1 MKKRNDKK
9 KRRVRVIRTVLLLFC
24 LLIGASFGYP
34 VQAGQEQ
41 REQQEE
47 ETRQKLMEDMELG
60 QMQDAVNQILK
71 EDSFSI
77 EEVLSRI
84 LNGESLF
91 QKETMSKWF
100 KNIVKA
106 QLQREQKAMFQVVL
120 LVLLAAVFSNF
131 TAVFGDGKT
140 GETSFYIT
148 YMLLLAVLIK
158 SFGSM
163 GVELKE
169 LLENFIL
176 FLKALMPSYF
186 LAVTASSGSATAM
199 IFYEAVLFL
208 IYVIQVVFLKA
219 VIPAIYIWA
228 LVALV
233 NYLHSEDFLSKM
245 AELLQT
251 LIEWSLKSSTAVVI
265 GMQLIQNMIGPA
277 MDSLKRDIIGKTA
290 ASIPGIGNAINGV
303 TEVAL
308 GTAVIIRNGIGV
320 VGIIV
325 LVCIGIRPVIRL
337 ALLAFLY
344 KLLAAVVQP
353 VSDKRMTGAL
363 STIGNGYVL
372 FLKVLLCMELLIFIT
387 IAILSIS
394 FIGK

>member
-1 MKKRNDKK
+1 M
-9 KRRVRVIRTVLLLFC
+9 KRRKIRFILAVFLIC
-24 LLIGASFGYP
+24 LEFGATF
-34 VQAGQEQ
+34 VQAGQKQ

-60 QMQDAVNQILK
+60 QMQAAVNQILK

-77 EEVLSRI
+77 EEI
-84 LNGESLF
+84 LNQILKGESLF

-148 YMLLLAVLIK
+148 YMLLLALLIK

-208 IYVIQVVFLKA
+208 IYVIQVVFLKGI
-219 VIPAIYIWA
+219 VPAIYVLA
-228 LVALV
+228 LVELV

-251 LIEWSLKSSTAVVI
+251 LIEWSLKSCMAVVL

-320 VGIIV
+320 VGIII

-387 IAILSIS
+387 IAFLSIS

>member
-1 MKKRNDKK
+1 M
-9 KRRVRVIRTVLLLFC
+9 KRRIRFILAVFLIC
-24 LLIGASFGYP
+24 LEFGATF
-34 VQAGQEQ
+34 VQAGQKQ

-60 QMQDAVNQILK
+60 RMQDAVNQILK

-77 EEVLSRI
+77 EEI
-84 LNGESLF
+84 LNQILKGESLF

-148 YMLLLAVLIK
+148 YMLLLALLIK

-208 IYVIQVVFLKA
+208 IYVIQVVFLKGI
-219 VIPAIYIWA
+219 VPAIYVLA
-228 LVALV
+228 LVELV

-251 LIEWSLKSSTAVVI
+251 LIEWSLKSCMAVVL

-320 VGIIV
+320 VGIII

>member
-148 YMLLLAVLIK
+148 YMLLLALLIK

-163 GVELKE
+163 GIQLKE

-186 LAVTASSGSATAM
+186 LAVTASTGSATAM

-228 LVALV
+228 LVDLV

>member
-1 MKKRNDKK
+1 MKRKNFQFIL
-9 KRRVRVIRTVLLLFC
+9 VVFLIC
-24 LLIGASFGYP
+24 LEFGATF
-34 VQAGQEQ
+34 VQAGQKQ

-77 EEVLSRI
+77 EEI
-84 LNGESLF
+84 LNQILKGESLF

-158 SFGSM
+158 SIGSM

-208 IYVIQVVFLKA
+208 IYVIQVVFLKGM
-219 VIPAIYIWA
+219 IPAIYVLA
-228 LVALV
+228 LVELV
-233 NYLHSEDFLSKM
+233 NYLQSEDFLSKM

-251 LIEWSLKSSTAVVI
+251 LIEWTLKSCMAVVL

-320 VGIIV
+320 VGIII

-344 KLLAAVVQP
+344 KLLAAVTQP

-372 FLKVLLCMELLIFIT
+372 FLKILLCMELLIFIT

>member
-1 MKKRNDKK
+1 M
-9 KRRVRVIRTVLLLFC
+9 KRRKIRFILAVFLIC
-24 LLIGASFGYP
+24 LEFGATF
-34 VQAGQEQ
+34 VQAGQKQ

-77 EEVLSRI
+77 EEI
-84 LNGESLF
+84 LNQILKGESLF

-148 YMLLLAVLIK
+148 YMLLLALLIK

-208 IYVIQVVFLKA
+208 IYVIQVVFLKGI
-219 VIPAIYIWA
+219 VPAIYVLA
-228 LVALV
+228 LVELV

-245 AELLQT
+245 AELLQI
-251 LIEWSLKSSTAVVI
+251 LIEWSLKSCMAVVL

-320 VGIIV
+320 VGIII

>member
-1 MKKRNDKK
+1 M
-9 KRRVRVIRTVLLLFC
+9 KRRKIRFILAVFLIC
-24 LLIGASFGYP
+24 LEFGATF
-34 VQAGQEQ
+34 VQAGQKQ

-77 EEVLSRI
+77 EEI
-84 LNGESLF
+84 LNQILKGESLF

-148 YMLLLAVLIK
+148 YMLLLALLIK

-208 IYVIQVVFLKA
+208 IYVIQVVFLKGI
-219 VIPAIYIWA
+219 VPAIYVLA
-228 LVALV
+228 LVELV

-251 LIEWSLKSSTAVVI
+251 LIEWSLKSCMAVVL

-303 TEVAL
+303 TEVVL

-320 VGIIV
+320 VGIII

>member
-1 MKKRNDKK
+1 MKRKNFQFIL
-9 KRRVRVIRTVLLLFC
+9 VVFLIC
-24 LLIGASFGYP
+24 LEFGVTF
-34 VQAGQEQ
+34 VQAGQKQ

-77 EEVLSRI
+77 EEI
-84 LNGESLF
+84 LKQILKGESLF

-140 GETSFYIT
+140 GEISFYIT
-148 YMLLLAVLIK
+148 YMLLLALLIK

-208 IYVIQVVFLKA
+208 IYVIQVVFLKGM
-219 VIPAIYIWA
+219 IPAIYVLA
-228 LVALV
+228 LVELV
-233 NYLHSEDFLSKM
+233 NYLQSEDFLSKM

-251 LIEWSLKSSTAVVI
+251 LIEWTLKSCMAVVL

-320 VGIIV
+320 VGIII

-372 FLKVLLCMELLIFIT
+372 FLKILLCMELLIFIT

>member
-1 MKKRNDKK
+1 M
-9 KRRVRVIRTVLLLFC
+9 KRRKIRFILAVFLIC
-24 LLIGASFGYP
+24 LEFGATF
-34 VQAGQEQ
+34 VQAGQKQ

-77 EEVLSRI
+77 EEI
-84 LNGESLF
+84 LNQILKGESLF

-148 YMLLLAVLIK
+148 YMLLLALLIK

-199 IFYEAVLFL
+199 IFYEAVLLL
-208 IYVIQVVFLKA
+208 IYVIQVVFLKGI
-219 VIPAIYIWA
+219 VPAIYVLA
-228 LVALV
+228 LVELV

-251 LIEWSLKSSTAVVI
+251 LIEWSLKSCMAVVL

-320 VGIIV
+320 VGIII

-363 STIGNGYVL
+363 STICNGYVL

>member
-1 MKKRNDKK
+1 M
-9 KRRVRVIRTVLLLFC
+9 KRRIRFILAVFLIC
-24 LLIGASFGYP
+24 LEFGATF
-34 VQAGQEQ
+34 VQAGQKQ

-77 EEVLSRI
+77 EEI
-84 LNGESLF
+84 LNQILKGESLF

-148 YMLLLAVLIK
+148 YMLLLALLIK

-208 IYVIQVVFLKA
+208 IYVIQVVFLKGI
-219 VIPAIYIWA
+219 VPAIYVLA
-228 LVALV
+228 LVELV

-245 AELLQT
+245 AELLQI
-251 LIEWSLKSSTAVVI
+251 LIEWSLKSCMAVVL

-320 VGIIV
+320 VGIII

>member
-1 MKKRNDKK
+1 MKRKNFRFIL
-9 KRRVRVIRTVLLLFC
+9 VVFLIC
-24 LLIGASFGYP
+24 LEFGATF
-34 VQAGQEQ
+34 VQAGQKQ

-77 EEVLSRI
+77 EEI
-84 LNGESLF
+84 LNQILKGESLF

-208 IYVIQVVFLKA
+208 IYVIQVVFLKGM
-219 VIPAIYIWA
+219 IPAIYVLA
-228 LVALV
+228 LVELV

-251 LIEWSLKSSTAVVI
+251 LIEWTLKSCMAVVL

-320 VGIIV
+320 VGIII

-344 KLLAAVVQP
+344 KLLAAVTQP

-372 FLKVLLCMELLIFIT
+372 FLKILLCMELLIFIT

>member
-1 MKKRNDKK
+1 M
-9 KRRVRVIRTVLLLFC
+9 KRRKIRFILAVFLIC
-24 LLIGASFGYP
+24 LGFGANF
-34 VQAGQEQ
+34 VQAGQKQ

-77 EEVLSRI
+77 EEI
-84 LNGESLF
+84 LNQILKGESLF

-148 YMLLLAVLIK
+148 YMLLLALLIK

-208 IYVIQVVFLKA
+208 IYVIQVVFLKGI
-219 VIPAIYIWA
+219 VPAIYVLA
-228 LVALV
+228 LVELV

-251 LIEWSLKSSTAVVI
+251 LIEWSLKSCMAVVL

-320 VGIIV
+320 VGIII

>member
-1 MKKRNDKK
+1 MKRKNFQFIL
-9 KRRVRVIRTVLLLFC
+9 VVFLIC
-24 LLIGASFGYP
+24 LEFGATF
-34 VQAGQEQ
+34 VQAGQKQ

-77 EEVLSRI
+77 EEI
-84 LNGESLF
+84 LNQILKGESLF

-208 IYVIQVVFLKA
+208 IYVIQVVFLKGM
-219 VIPAIYIWA
+219 IPAIYVLA
-228 LVALV
+228 LVELV
-233 NYLHSEDFLSKM
+233 NYLQSEDFLSKM

-251 LIEWSLKSSTAVVI
+251 LIEWTLKSCMAVVL

-320 VGIIV
+320 VGIII

-372 FLKVLLCMELLIFIT
+372 FLKILLCMELLIFIT

>member
-1 MKKRNDKK
+1 MKRKNFQFIL
-9 KRRVRVIRTVLLLFC
+9 VVFLIC
-24 LLIGASFGYP
+24 LEFGATF
-34 VQAGQEQ
+34 VQAGQKQ

-77 EEVLSRI
+77 EEI
-84 LNGESLF
+84 LNQILKGESLF

-148 YMLLLAVLIK
+148 YMLLLALLIK

-169 LLENFIL
+169 LLKNFIL

-208 IYVIQVVFLKA
+208 IYVIQVVFLKGM
-219 VIPAIYIWA
+219 IPAIYVLA
-228 LVALV
+228 LVELV

-251 LIEWSLKSSTAVVI
+251 LIEWTLKSCMAVVL

-290 ASIPGIGNAINGV
+290 ASIPGLGNAINGV

-320 VGIIV
+320 VGIII

-372 FLKVLLCMELLIFIT
+372 FLKILLCMELLIFIT

>member
-1 MKKRNDKK
+1 MKRKNFRFIL
-9 KRRVRVIRTVLLLFC
+9 VVFLIC
-24 LLIGASFGYP
+24 LEFGATF
-34 VQAGQEQ
+34 VQAGQKQ

-77 EEVLSRI
+77 EEI
-84 LNGESLF
+84 LNQILKGESLF

-208 IYVIQVVFLKA
+208 IYVIQVVFLKGM
-219 VIPAIYIWA
+219 IPAIYVLA
-228 LVALV
+228 LVELV
-233 NYLHSEDFLSKM
+233 SYLHSEDFLSKM
-245 AELLQT
+245 VELLQT
-251 LIEWSLKSSTAVVI
+251 LIEWTLKSCMAVVL

-320 VGIIV
+320 VGIII

-372 FLKVLLCMELLIFIT
+372 FLKILLCMELLIFIT

>member
-1 MKKRNDKK
+1 M
-9 KRRVRVIRTVLLLFC
+9 KRRIRFILAVFLIC
-24 LLIGASFGYP
+24 LEFGATF
-34 VQAGQEQ
+34 VQAGQKQ

-47 ETRQKLMEDMELG
+47 EKRQKLMEDMELG

-77 EEVLSRI
+77 EEI
-84 LNGESLF
+84 LNQILKGESLF

-148 YMLLLAVLIK
+148 YMLLLALLIK

-186 LAVTASSGSATAM
+186 LALTASSGSATAM

-208 IYVIQVVFLKA
+208 IYVIQVVFLKGI
-219 VIPAIYIWA
+219 VPAIYVLA
-228 LVALV
+228 LVELV

-251 LIEWSLKSSTAVVI
+251 LIEWSLKSCMAVVL

-320 VGIIV
+320 VGIII

>member
-1 MKKRNDKK
+1 M
-9 KRRVRVIRTVLLLFC
+9 KRRKIRFILAVFLIC
-24 LLIGASFGYP
+24 LEFGATF
-34 VQAGQEQ
+34 VQAGQKQ

-77 EEVLSRI
+77 EEI
-84 LNGESLF
+84 LNQILKGESLF

-131 TAVFGDGKT
+131 TAVFGDGKI

-148 YMLLLAVLIK
+148 YMFLLALLIK

-208 IYVIQVVFLKA
+208 IYVIQVVFLKGI
-219 VIPAIYIWA
+219 VPAIYVLA
-228 LVALV
+228 LVELV

-251 LIEWSLKSSTAVVI
+251 LIEWSLKSCMAVVL

-320 VGIIV
+320 VGIII

>member
-1 MKKRNDKK
+1 M
-9 KRRVRVIRTVLLLFC
+9 KRRIRFILAVFFIC
-24 LLIGASFGYP
+24 LEFGATF
-34 VQAGQEQ
+34 VQAGQKQ

-77 EEVLSRI
+77 EEIVNQI
-84 LNGESLF
+84 LKGESLF

-148 YMLLLAVLIK
+148 YMLLLALLIK

-208 IYVIQVVFLKA
+208 IYVIQVVFLKGI
-219 VIPAIYIWA
+219 VPAIYVLA
-228 LVALV
+228 LVELV

-251 LIEWSLKSSTAVVI
+251 LIEWSLKSCMAVVL

-320 VGIIV
+320 VGIII

>member
-1 MKKRNDKK
+1 MKRKNFQFIL
-9 KRRVRVIRTVLLLFC
+9 VIFLIC
-24 LLIGASFGYP
+24 LEFGATF
-34 VQAGQEQ
+34 VQAGQKQ

-77 EEVLSRI
+77 EEI
-84 LNGESLF
+84 LNQILKGESLF

-208 IYVIQVVFLKA
+208 IYVIQVVFLKGM
-219 VIPAIYIWA
+219 IPAIYVLA
-228 LVALV
+228 LVELV

-251 LIEWSLKSSTAVVI
+251 LIEWTLKSCMAVVL

-320 VGIIV
+320 VGIII

-372 FLKVLLCMELLIFIT
+372 FLKILLCMELLIFIT

>member
-1 MKKRNDKK
+1 MKRKNFRFIL
-9 KRRVRVIRTVLLLFC
+9 VVFLIC
-24 LLIGASFGYP
+24 LEFGATF
-34 VQAGQEQ
+34 VQAGQKQ

-77 EEVLSRI
+77 EEI
-84 LNGESLF
+84 LNQILKGESLF

-148 YMLLLAVLIK
+148 YMLLLALLIK

-169 LLENFIL
+169 LLKNFIL

-208 IYVIQVVFLKA
+208 IYVIQVVFLKGM
-219 VIPAIYIWA
+219 IPAIYVLA
-228 LVALV
+228 LVELV

-251 LIEWSLKSSTAVVI
+251 LIEWTLKSCMAVVL

-320 VGIIV
+320 VGIII

-372 FLKVLLCMELLIFIT
+372 FLKILLCMELLIFIT

>member
-1 MKKRNDKK
+1 M
-9 KRRVRVIRTVLLLFC
+9 IC
-24 LLIGASFGYP
+24 LEFGATF
-34 VQAGQEQ
+34 VQAGQKQ

-77 EEVLSRI
+77 EEI
-84 LNGESLF
+84 LNQILKGESLF
-91 QKETMSKWF
+91 PKETMSKWF

-148 YMLLLAVLIK
+148 YMLLLALLIK

-208 IYVIQVVFLKA
+208 IYVIQVVFLKGI
-219 VIPAIYIWA
+219 VPAIYVLA
-228 LVALV
+228 LVELV

-251 LIEWSLKSSTAVVI
+251 LIEWSLKSCMAVVL

-320 VGIIV
+320 VGIII

>member
-1 MKKRNDKK
+1 M
-9 KRRVRVIRTVLLLFC
+9 KRRIRFILAVFLIC
-24 LLIGASFGYP
+24 LEFGATF
-34 VQAGQEQ
+34 VQAGQKQ

-77 EEVLSRI
+77 EEI
-84 LNGESLF
+84 LNQILKGESLF

-148 YMLLLAVLIK
+148 YMLLLALLIK

-208 IYVIQVVFLKA
+208 IYVIQVVFLKGI
-219 VIPAIYIWA
+219 VPAIYVLA
-228 LVALV
+228 LVELV

-251 LIEWSLKSSTAVVI
+251 LIEWSLKSCMAVVL

-320 VGIIV
+320 VGIII

-344 KLLAAVVQP
+344 KLLSAVVQP

>member
-1 MKKRNDKK
+1 M
-9 KRRVRVIRTVLLLFC
+9 KRRKIRFILAVFLLC
-24 LLIGASFGYP
+24 LEFGATF
-34 VQAGQEQ
+34 VQAGQKQ

-77 EEVLSRI
+77 EEI
-84 LNGESLF
+84 LNQILKGESLF

-148 YMLLLAVLIK
+148 YMLLLALLIK

-208 IYVIQVVFLKA
+208 IYVIQVVFLKGI
-219 VIPAIYIWA
+219 VTTIYVLA
-228 LVALV
+228 LVELV

-251 LIEWSLKSSTAVVI
+251 LIEWSLKSCMAVVL

-320 VGIIV
+320 VGIII

>member
-1 MKKRNDKK
+1 M
-9 KRRVRVIRTVLLLFC
+9 KRRKIRFILAVFLIC
-24 LLIGASFGYP
+24 LEFGATF
-34 VQAGQEQ
+34 VQAGQKQ

-77 EEVLSRI
+77 EEI
-84 LNGESLF
+84 LNQILKGESLF

-148 YMLLLAVLIK
+148 YMLLLALLIK

-208 IYVIQVVFLKA
+208 IYVIQVVFLKGI
-219 VIPAIYIWA
+219 VPAIYVLA
-228 LVALV
+228 LVELV
-233 NYLHSEDFLSKM
+233 NYLHSEDFLCKM

-251 LIEWSLKSSTAVVI
+251 LIEWSLKSCMAVVL

-320 VGIIV
+320 VGIII

>member
-1 MKKRNDKK
+1 M
-9 KRRVRVIRTVLLLFC
+9 KRRKIRFILAVFLIC
-24 LLIGASFGYP
+24 LEFGATF
-34 VQAGQEQ
+34 VQAGQKQ

-77 EEVLSRI
+77 EEI
-84 LNGESLF
+84 LNQILKGESLF

-148 YMLLLAVLIK
+148 YMLLLALLIK

-208 IYVIQVVFLKA
+208 IYVIQVVFLKGI
-219 VIPAIYIWA
+219 VPAIYVLA
-228 LVALV
+228 LVELV

-251 LIEWSLKSSTAVVI
+251 LIEWSLKSCMAVVL

-303 TEVAL
+303 TEVAI

-320 VGIIV
+320 VGIII

>member
-1 MKKRNDKK
+1 M
-9 KRRVRVIRTVLLLFC
+9 KRRKIRFILAVFLIC
-24 LLIGASFGYP
+24 LEFGATF
-34 VQAGQEQ
+34 VQAGQKQ

-77 EEVLSRI
+77 EEI
-84 LNGESLF
+84 LNQILKGESLF

-148 YMLLLAVLIK
+148 YMLLLALLIK

-208 IYVIQVVFLKA
+208 IYVIQVVFLKGI
-219 VIPAIYIWA
+219 VPAIYVLA
-228 LVALV
+228 LVELV

-251 LIEWSLKSSTAVVI
+251 LIEWSLKSCMAVVL

-320 VGIIV
+320 VGIII

-344 KLLAAVVQP
+344 KLLAAIVQP

>member
-148 YMLLLAVLIK
+148 YMLLLALLIK

-163 GVELKE
+163 GIQLKE

-186 LAVTASSGSATAM
+186 LAVTASTGSATAM

>member
-1 MKKRNDKK
+1 M
-9 KRRVRVIRTVLLLFC
+9 KRRIRFILAVFLIC
-24 LLIGASFGYP
+24 LEFGATF
-34 VQAGQEQ
+34 VQAGQKQ

-77 EEVLSRI
+77 EEI
-84 LNGESLF
+84 LNQILKGESLF

-148 YMLLLAVLIK
+148 YMLLLALLIK

-208 IYVIQVVFLKA
+208 IYVIQVVFLKGI
-219 VIPAIYIWA
+219 VPAIYVLA
-228 LVALV
+228 LVVLV

-251 LIEWSLKSSTAVVI
+251 LIEWSLKSCMAVVL

-320 VGIIV
+320 VGIII

>member
-1 MKKRNDKK
+1 M
-9 KRRVRVIRTVLLLFC
+9 IC
-24 LLIGASFGYP
+24 LEFGATF
-34 VQAGQEQ
+34 VQAGQKQ

-77 EEVLSRI
+77 EEI
-84 LNGESLF
+84 LNQILKGESLF

-148 YMLLLAVLIK
+148 YMLLLALLIK

-208 IYVIQVVFLKA
+208 IYVIQVVFLKGI
-219 VIPAIYIWA
+219 VPAIYVLA
-228 LVALV
+228 LVELV

-251 LIEWSLKSSTAVVI
+251 LIEWSLKSCMAVVL

-320 VGIIV
+320 VGIII

-344 KLLAAVVQP
+344 KLLAAIVQP

>member
-1 MKKRNDKK
+1 M
-9 KRRVRVIRTVLLLFC
+9 KRRKIRFILAVFLICLEFGATFVL
-24 LLIGASFGYP
+24 
-34 VQAGQEQ
+34 AGQKQ

-77 EEVLSRI
+77 EEI
-84 LNGESLF
+84 LNQILKGESLF

-148 YMLLLAVLIK
+148 YMLLLALLIK

-208 IYVIQVVFLKA
+208 IYVIQVVFLKGI
-219 VIPAIYIWA
+219 VPAIYVLA
-228 LVALV
+228 LVELV

-251 LIEWSLKSSTAVVI
+251 LIEWSLKSCMAVVL

-320 VGIIV
+320 VGIII

-344 KLLAAVVQP
+344 KLLAAIVQP

>member
-1 MKKRNDKK
+1 M
-9 KRRVRVIRTVLLLFC
+9 KRRKIRFILAVFLLC
-24 LLIGASFGYP
+24 LEFGATF
-34 VQAGQEQ
+34 VQAGQKQ

-77 EEVLSRI
+77 EEI
-84 LNGESLF
+84 LNQILKGESLF

-131 TAVFGDGKT
+131 TAVFGDGKI

-148 YMLLLAVLIK
+148 YMLLLALLIK

-208 IYVIQVVFLKA
+208 IYVIQVVFLKGI
-219 VIPAIYIWA
+219 VPAIYVLA
-228 LVALV
+228 LVELV

-251 LIEWSLKSSTAVVI
+251 LIEWSLKSCMAVVL

-320 VGIIV
+320 VGIII

>member
-1 MKKRNDKK
+1 M
-9 KRRVRVIRTVLLLFC
+9 KRRIRFILAVFLIC
-24 LLIGASFGYP
+24 LEFGATF
-34 VQAGQEQ
+34 VQAGQKQ

-77 EEVLSRI
+77 EEI
-84 LNGESLF
+84 LNQILKGESLF

-148 YMLLLAVLIK
+148 YMLLLALLIK

-208 IYVIQVVFLKA
+208 IYVIQVVFLKGI
-219 VIPAIYIWA
+219 VPAIYVLA
-228 LVALV
+228 LVELV

-251 LIEWSLKSSTAVVI
+251 LIEWSLKSCMAVVL

-308 GTAVIIRNGIGV
+308 RTAVIIRNGIGV
-320 VGIIV
+320 VGIII

>member
-1 MKKRNDKK
+1 M
-9 KRRVRVIRTVLLLFC
+9 KRRKIRFILAVFLIC
-24 LLIGASFGYP
+24 LEFGATF
-34 VQAGQEQ
+34 VQAGQKQ

-77 EEVLSRI
+77 EEI
-84 LNGESLF
+84 LNQILKGESLF

-106 QLQREQKAMFQVVL
+106 QLQREQTAMFQVVL

-148 YMLLLAVLIK
+148 YMLLLALLIK

-208 IYVIQVVFLKA
+208 IYVIQVVFLKGI
-219 VIPAIYIWA
+219 VPTIYVLA
-228 LVALV
+228 LVELV

-251 LIEWSLKSSTAVVI
+251 LIEWSLKSCMAVVL

-320 VGIIV
+320 VGIII
-325 LVCIGIRPVIRL
+325 LVCIGLRPVIRL

>member
-1 MKKRNDKK
+1 M
-9 KRRVRVIRTVLLLFC
+9 KRRKIRFILAVFLIC
-24 LLIGASFGYP
+24 LEFGATF
-34 VQAGQEQ
+34 VQAGQKQ

-77 EEVLSRI
+77 EEI
-84 LNGESLF
+84 LNQILKGESLF
-91 QKETMSKWF
+91 QKETISKWF
-100 KNIVKA
+100 KDIVKA

-148 YMLLLAVLIK
+148 YMLLLALLIK

-163 GVELKE
+163 GVQLKE

-208 IYVIQVVFLKA
+208 IYVIQVVFLKGIVP
-219 VIPAIYIWA
+219 VIYV
-228 LVALV
+228 LVLVGLV
-233 NYLHSEDFLSKM
+233 NYLHSEEFLSKM

-251 LIEWSLKSSTAVVI
+251 LIEWSLKSCMAVVI

-308 GTAVIIRNGIGV
+308 GTAVIIRNGIGI
-320 VGIIV
+320 VGIII

>member
-1 MKKRNDKK
+1 MKRKNFRFIL
-9 KRRVRVIRTVLLLFC
+9 VVFLIC
-24 LLIGASFGYP
+24 LEFGATF
-34 VQAGQEQ
+34 VQAGQKQ

-77 EEVLSRI
+77 EEI
-84 LNGESLF
+84 LNQILKGESLF

-163 GVELKE
+163 GVKLKE

-208 IYVIQVVFLKA
+208 IYVIQVVFLKGM
-219 VIPAIYIWA
+219 IPAIYVLA
-228 LVALV
+228 LVELV

-251 LIEWSLKSSTAVVI
+251 LIEWTLKSCMAVVL

-320 VGIIV
+320 VGIII

-372 FLKVLLCMELLIFIT
+372 FLKILLCMELLIFIT

>member
-1 MKKRNDKK
+1 M
-9 KRRVRVIRTVLLLFC
+9 KRRKIRFILAVFLIC
-24 LLIGASFGYP
+24 LEFGATL
-34 VQAGQEQ
+34 VQAGQKQ

-71 EDSFSI
+71 KDSFSI
-77 EEVLSRI
+77 EEI
-84 LNGESLF
+84 LNQILKGESLF

-148 YMLLLAVLIK
+148 YMLLLALLIK

-208 IYVIQVVFLKA
+208 IYVIQVVFLKGI
-219 VIPAIYIWA
+219 VPAIYVLA
-228 LVALV
+228 LVGLV

-251 LIEWSLKSSTAVVI
+251 LIEWSLKSCMAVVL

-290 ASIPGIGNAINGV
+290 ALIPGIGNAINGV

-320 VGIIV
+320 VGIII

>member
-1 MKKRNDKK
+1 M
-9 KRRVRVIRTVLLLFC
+9 KRRKIRFILAVFLIC
-24 LLIGASFGYP
+24 LEFGATF
-34 VQAGQEQ
+34 VQAGQKQ

-77 EEVLSRI
+77 EEI
-84 LNGESLF
+84 LNQILKGESLF

-148 YMLLLAVLIK
+148 YMLLLALLIK

-176 FLKALMPSYF
+176 FLKVLMPSYF

-208 IYVIQVVFLKA
+208 IYVIQVVFLKGI
-219 VIPAIYIWA
+219 VPAIYVLA
-228 LVALV
+228 LVELV

-251 LIEWSLKSSTAVVI
+251 LIEWSLKSCMAVVL

-320 VGIIV
+320 VGIII

>member
-1 MKKRNDKK
+1 MKRKNFQFIL
-9 KRRVRVIRTVLLLFC
+9 VVFLIC
-24 LLIGASFGYP
+24 LEFGATF
-34 VQAGQEQ
+34 VQAGQKQ

-77 EEVLSRI
+77 EEI
-84 LNGESLF
+84 LNQILKGESLF

-208 IYVIQVVFLKA
+208 IYVIQVVFLKGM
-219 VIPAIYIWA
+219 IPAIYVLA
-228 LVALV
+228 LVELV

-251 LIEWSLKSSTAVVI
+251 LIEWTLKSCMAVVL

-320 VGIIV
+320 VGIII

-372 FLKVLLCMELLIFIT
+372 FLKILLCMELLIFIT

>member
-1 MKKRNDKK
+1 M
-9 KRRVRVIRTVLLLFC
+9 KRRKIRFILAVFLIC
-24 LLIGASFGYP
+24 LEFGATF
-34 VQAGQEQ
+34 VQAGQKQ

-77 EEVLSRI
+77 EEI
-84 LNGESLF
+84 LNQILKGESLF

-148 YMLLLAVLIK
+148 YMLLLALLIK

-186 LAVTASSGSATAM
+186 LAVTTSSGSATAM

-208 IYVIQVVFLKA
+208 IYVIQVVFLKGI
-219 VIPAIYIWA
+219 VPAIYVLA
-228 LVALV
+228 LVELV

-251 LIEWSLKSSTAVVI
+251 LIEWSLKSCMAVVL

-320 VGIIV
+320 VGIII

>member
-1 MKKRNDKK
+1 MKRKNFQFIL
-9 KRRVRVIRTVLLLFC
+9 VVFLIC
-24 LLIGASFGYP
+24 LEFGATF
-34 VQAGQEQ
+34 VQAGQKQ

-77 EEVLSRI
+77 EEI
-84 LNGESLF
+84 LNQILKGESLF

-163 GVELKE
+163 GVKLKE

-208 IYVIQVVFLKA
+208 IYVIQVVFLKGM
-219 VIPAIYIWA
+219 IPAIYVLA
-228 LVALV
+228 LVELV

-251 LIEWSLKSSTAVVI
+251 LIEWTLKSCMAVVL

-320 VGIIV
+320 VGIII

-344 KLLAAVVQP
+344 KLLAAVTQP

-372 FLKVLLCMELLIFIT
+372 FLKILLCMELLIFIT
-387 IAILSIS
+387 IAI
-394 FIGK
+394 

>member
-1 MKKRNDKK
+1 M
-9 KRRVRVIRTVLLLFC
+9 KRRKIRFILAVFLIC
-24 LLIGASFGYP
+24 LEFGATF
-34 VQAGQEQ
+34 VQAGQKQ

-77 EEVLSRI
+77 EEI
-84 LNGESLF
+84 LNQILKGESLF

-131 TAVFGDGKT
+131 TAVFGEGKT

-148 YMLLLAVLIK
+148 YMLLLALLIK

-208 IYVIQVVFLKA
+208 IYVIQVVFLKGI
-219 VIPAIYIWA
+219 VPAIYVLA
-228 LVALV
+228 LVELV

-251 LIEWSLKSSTAVVI
+251 LIEWSLKSCMAVVI

-320 VGIIV
+320 VGIII